1 MSTNP
6 PKTPP
11 RRDYG
16 SQMWTPGTPRYAP
29 MDEPDMFPGFPKHHK
44 QHSNPPANQFHKG
57 ASNNK
62 LVSHVD
68 SKQATMVFPP
78 TPEQTP
84 FNRKRKNLDLIS
96 HTSTPPSGRIL
107 FPTPSPAKGTGRS
120 YKHHRTAPS
129 ETSEKAD
136 QLQFLKVAGSEKK
149 TRVSLNDCPS
159 TLYASPVKKTK
170 VSLNDCPSTS
180 YASPVK
186 KKKVSLNDC
195 PSTSYASPV
204 KKTKVSLNDCPSTS
218 HSSPVKK
225 PKTSLNDCPST
236 SYASPVK
243 KTKSLSDCPVTPP
256 RRLTP
261 YMRFTKN
268 NFTSP
273 PEETKIDIFDD
284 VKALK
289 HEVNHNMVKDRRAKR
304 KASEIFDPSYAK
316 LAIADETQ
324 HPHDTQIDPTIPGM
338 WYNFRGKKV
347 FRPFAKGAAP
357 LSDYKPRVLF
367 GPRRDSKSL
376 EESTIPI
383 PKKDARE
390 TASQPTNT
398 FAKRLRSSVSSKSL
412 PSTRATTP
420 EIDTEED
427 SSDCED
433 TGNPS
438 SVTATMTSLERHEFV
453 KPVQSRGRREAE
465 KKHFY
470 RWTDYYYY
478 IILLSTWTGSVFM
491 YCPPFYVFHN

>member
-159 TLYASPVKKTK
+159 TSYASPVKKTK

-180 YASPVK
+180 YAS
-186 KKKVSLNDC
+186 S
-195 PSTSYASPV
+195 V
-204 KKTKVSLNDCPSTS
+204 KKTRVSLNDCPSTS

-243 KTKSLSDCPVTPP
+243 KTKSLDDCPATPP
-256 RRLTP
+256 RQLTP
-261 YMRFTKN
+261 YKKFTKN
-268 NFTSP
+268 HFISP